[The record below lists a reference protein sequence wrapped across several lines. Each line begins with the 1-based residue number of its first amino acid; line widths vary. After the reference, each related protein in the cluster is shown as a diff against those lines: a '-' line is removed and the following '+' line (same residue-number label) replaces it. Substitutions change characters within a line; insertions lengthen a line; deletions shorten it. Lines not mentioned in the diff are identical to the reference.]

1 MHRYKTMKIITIIST
16 LLLVWVLPN
25 NRAFG
30 KRRNGA
36 TPAAKTSSASLPK
49 CCEVCPEHFYEELA
63 LLEVPM
69 SHKLHAIKKFHNHIK
84 NDNIKTHFDSIKLL

>member
-1 MHRYKTMKIITIIST
+1 MRHYKTMKTITIIST
-16 LLLVWVLPN
+16 FLLVLTLPN

-36 TPAAKTSSASLPK
+36 TRVGKTSSASLPK
-49 CCEVCPEHFYEELA
+49 CCEVCPEHFYEDLA

-69 SHKLHAIKKFHNHIK
+69 SHKLHAIKKFHKHIQ
-84 NDNIKTHFDSIKLL
+84 NEI